1 MPKHILRAAAAAL
14 VALLH
19 ASIVPAQQALDSSA
33 WDVHAAEWRVEPY
46 RGRSALFLRD
56 GAAWLKGSR
65 FQNGTI
71 EFDIA
76 FSNVGGFPGIAF
88 RAATRSDFELFYLRQ
103 NLSDGP
109 HATQY
114 TPVLH
119 GLYAW
124 QIYAGPAWESTAHWT
139 YDRWM
144 HVKLLVRGGR
154 AELFVDGDSAVQIV
168 KQLRGPN
175 GAGEIGLLSG
185 NGARFTNVVV
195 RPDAGE
201 GIATN
206 VATTL
211 MGSPRDSTPATV
223 VRSWRV
229 SAPFPE
235 STLVS
240 LTELKAVPG
249 EGAWTALGVE
259 ERGIANLARLAG
271 NGDGRNTVVAAVTL
285 TSDRDRVVRVRFG
298 YSDRVRVFLNG
309 KLLYAGNAGFGT
321 RDPEFLGIVG
331 LFDELSLPLR
341 RGSNELWFAV
351 SETFGGWAITADV
364 PDRAGIKVS
373 P

>member
-1 MPKHILRAAAAAL
+1 MPNTISLPLLGLPLLTLFHAATAR
-14 VALLH
+14 
-19 ASIVPAQQALDSSA
+19 AQQPFDSSL
-33 WDVHAAEWRVEPY
+33 WNVDAAEWRVEPY

-71 EFDIA
+71 EFDIV
-76 FSNVGGFPGIAF
+76 FGDTGGFPGIAF
-88 RAATRSDFELFYLRQ
+88 RAATHSDYELFYLRQ
-103 NLSDGP
+103 ALSGGP

-124 QIYAGPAWESTAHWT
+124 QIYAGPAWEGTAHWT

-144 HVKLLVRGGR
+144 HVKLIVRDSR
-154 AELFVDGDSAVQIV
+154 AELFVDGDSAMQIV
-168 KQLRGPN
+168 RQLRGPN
-175 GAGEIGLLSG
+175 GAGEIGFLSG
-185 NGARFTNVVV
+185 NGARFANVVV
-195 RPDAGE
+195 RADSAAASNMTP
-201 GIATN
+201 
-206 VATTL
+206 TL
-211 MGSPRDSTPATV
+211 YGAPDSTLATI

-229 SAPFPE
+229 SSPFPE

-240 LTELKAVPG
+240 LTQLTAIPLPG
-249 EGAWTALGVE
+249 AGMWRTLAVE

-271 NGDGRNTVVAAVTL
+271 NGDGRNTVITAITL
-285 TSDRDRVVRVRFG
+285 TADRDRITRMRFG

-309 KLLYAGNAGFGT
+309 RLLYSGNAGFGT

-331 LFDELSLPLR
+331 LYDELALPLK
-341 RGSNELWFAV
+341 RGHNELWFAV
-351 SETFGGWAITADV
+351 SETFGGWAITADL
-364 PDRAGIKVS
+364 PDRGGITVS